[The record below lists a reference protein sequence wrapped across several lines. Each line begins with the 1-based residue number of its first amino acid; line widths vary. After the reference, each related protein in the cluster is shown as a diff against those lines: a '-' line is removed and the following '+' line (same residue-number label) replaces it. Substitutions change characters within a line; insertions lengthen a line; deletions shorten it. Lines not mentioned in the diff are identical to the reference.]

1 MERSL
6 SRKMKT
12 EKIEV
17 TFIRRA
23 KKTMEDVFVHLVEK
37 QRTAN
42 VENQNSVQVN
52 DLTKSFGGFTAVD
65 QVKLFHPKR

>member
-42 VENQNSVQVN
+42 V
-52 DLTKSFGGFTAVD
+52 
-65 QVKLFHPKR
+65 